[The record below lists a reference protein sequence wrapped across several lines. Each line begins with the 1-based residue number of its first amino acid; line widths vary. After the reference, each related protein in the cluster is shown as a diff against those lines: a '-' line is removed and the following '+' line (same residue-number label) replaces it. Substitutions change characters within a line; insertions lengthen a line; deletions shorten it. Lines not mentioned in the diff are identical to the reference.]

1 MILKHF
7 FGRLAVL
14 HLFSNQLAL
23 SHNVKPITWIS
34 LLDDVI
40 ALWVWLLDQHIANLL
55 FFVRINILENIDLL
69 KYIQIGLSLFN
80 GCLLNNVGKSRTIHS
95 IHFTG
100 SLTLDSRSSGSIV
113 HQWQLTEWLT
123 WFVSLQV
130 SLLSANDLG
139 AIVLSRGYDVKR
151 IALFAF
157 LDDVLV
163 RNGWEFFHS
172 GNDSVH
178 ILLAQTLEKNRSVD
192 ELSDLFFDL
201 FWFGDDSGLE
211 FGLLIVHAETLCA
224 DSLPAVFFANFLFL
238 FFFQLFKELL
248 VLFGLI
254 FRPGG
259 NFGFILI
266 WNVRKNITHLGVSV
280 IIDEPG
286 DISRSGF
293 EDLLNKWLNN
303 GIDRVLEIVPDLLA
317 FLSFFFH
324 TK

>member
-1 MILKHF
+1 
-7 FGRLAVL
+7 
-14 HLFSNQLAL
+14 
-23 SHNVKPITWIS
+23 
-34 LLDDVI
+34 
-40 ALWVWLLDQHIANLL
+40 
-55 FFVRINILENIDLL
+55 
-69 KYIQIGLSLFN
+69 
-80 GCLLNNVGKSRTIHS
+80 
-95 IHFTG
+95 
-100 SLTLDSRSSGSIV
+100 
-113 HQWQLTEWLT
+113 
-123 WFVSLQV
+123 
-130 SLLSANDLG
+130 
-139 AIVLSRGYDVKR
+139 
-151 IALFAF
+151 
-157 LDDVLV
+157 
-163 RNGWEFFHS
+163 
-172 GNDSVH
+172 
-178 ILLAQTLEKNRSVD
+178 
-192 ELSDLFFDL
+192 
-201 FWFGDDSGLE
+201 
-211 FGLLIVHAETLCA
+211 LIVHAETLCA